1 MDKTLVVIA
10 ETEQGEL
17 TPSTLECVEEG
28 REVAD
33 GLEATV
39 QVILPGYQVASL
51 ADELAAHGADE
62 IVVIEHEALAHFS
75 ADGWLAALTPVL
87 KKTDPIL
94 ALTPDS
100 GHMRAWLP
108 RLSTRWRIP
117 LISGCIQVKV
127 IADGYTEMLRM
138 THNGAR
144 HERLVWPHAT
154 LVAAM
159 LVPGVRGV
167 GVPRPNHHAEVIR
180 VTPELSP
187 GTFRDRTL
195 RTLPADS
202 RTVDVS
208 EAERIVSG
216 GFGVGG
222 PEGMAE
228 LQRLADL
235 LNAALGGTR
244 VVADRGWLAHERYIG
259 TTGKIIEP
267 KLYMAFG
274 ISGAVQ
280 HVSGIGD
287 SDTIIAIN
295 IDRTAPMLKL
305 ADLGIVGDLHEIL
318 PILISK
324 LETLVGVEAVP
335 AQPKQSAGQ

>member
-1 MDKTLVVIA
+1 
-10 ETEQGEL
+10 
-17 TPSTLECVEEG
+17 
-28 REVAD
+28 
-33 GLEATV
+33 
-39 QVILPGYQVASL
+39 
-51 ADELAAHGADE
+51 
-62 IVVIEHEALAHFS
+62 
-75 ADGWLAALTPVL
+75 
-87 KKTDPIL
+87 
-94 ALTPDS
+94 
-100 GHMRAWLP
+100 
-108 RLSTRWRIP
+108 
-117 LISGCIQVKV
+117 
-127 IADGYTEMLRM
+127 
-138 THNGAR
+138 
-144 HERLVWPHAT
+144 
-154 LVAAM
+154 
-159 LVPGVRGV
+159 
-167 GVPRPNHHAEVIR
+167 
-180 VTPELSP
+180 
-187 GTFRDRTL
+187 
-195 RTLPADS
+195 
-202 RTVDVS
+202 
-208 EAERIVSG
+208 
-216 GFGVGG
+216 GVGG

-274 ISGAVQ
+274 VSGAVQ